1 MDVNDFEGKI
11 SNPAQL
17 GGIETAVLDNGAGR
31 GVRVAWVN
39 TGSPLRFK
47 VVLDRAM
54 DIVDAF
60 HGPHSLAWLSRSG
73 VTPPNPAATRS
84 ASGVTSSCS
93 CSQKALSTD
102 SAQL

>member
-1 MDVNDFEGKI
+1 MGIKDFAGKI

-47 VVLDRAM
+47 VVLDRA
-54 DIVDAF
+54 
-60 HGPHSLAWLSRSG
+60 AWPIGSIG
-73 VTPPNPAATRS
+73 AA
-84 ASGVTSSCS
+84 ASM
-93 CSQKALSTD
+93 
-102 SAQL
+102 